1 MDNFNLRDFQRT
13 NLKENESA
21 KKREDDYNLQQK
33 LKKEEDELMETQRL
47 EKESYINNV
56 NITINEITNN
66 IKNIVGSLSYYLTT
80 STESNFIGRYTE
92 ALIFVDIIK
101 NNILNI
107 RNNYV
112 KYTEIIH
119 DVESKYEFIIV
130 DDKYNNAIKE
140 EVNKINISI
149 YNKLVET
156 SGIAHDDIKNIIKEI
171 FDMLEDMGADHID
184 LTMEDTNVNTI
195 KILAESLREER
206 FTKNEIIKHLSELYS
221 VEEDYISSIISD
233 MTFFTIPSR
242 NVSRI
247 NVVPINTDIGSDND
261 MTDDEDMSEYEG
273 ESDFDM
279 NDNDSD
285 DSYNSPLPEVE
296 QERSI
301 PANHFVDIAPYAIP
315 SLNVNQLSFE
325 SNEYL
330 ASISNNNDSDT
341 STDTDIDIVDS
352 P

>member
-92 ALIFVDIIK
+92 ALI
-101 NNILNI
+101 L
-107 RNNYV
+107 
-112 KYTEIIH
+112 
-119 DVESKYEFIIV
+119 
-130 DDKYNNAIKE
+130 KE